1 MNPRRTPGIVTAV
14 SLTAATL
21 IGSVAPACAATRPTA
36 PAENDSQAG
45 NEAPAID
52 VLSILGPTEVSADR
66 MWAFV
71 AAINPDFPIQIAQ
84 AFYDVGRR
92 YGIRGDVAL
101 CQAVIETGW
110 FRFTGGTAVTPDQHN
125 YCGLGVTSKGM
136 KGHSFSTVEEG
147 VTAHIQHLYAYATRQ
162 PLPGGEAVIDPRFSL
177 VKRGVAANWTDLNRR
192 WAANDHYGE
201 NILSLF
207 NRMLNDNPPAKG
219 WMAGGHVEVPVIE
232 LGIPDE
238 YFD

>member
-1 MNPRRTPGIVTAV
+1 MTRLKGITTTIA
-14 SLTAATL
+14 LTAFTLSGVKTAHGATDSPL
-21 IGSVAPACAATRPTA
+21 GPETTATEP
-36 PAENDSQAG
+36 PVSEL
-45 NEAPAID
+45 
-52 VLSILGPTEVSADR
+52 LSILGPTEVSADR

-71 AAINPDFPIQIAQ
+71 AAVNPDFSPSIAR
-84 AFYDVGRR
+84 AFYEIGRR

-125 YCGLGVTSKGM
+125 YCGLGVTKLGI
-136 KGHSFSTVEEG
+136 KGHEFATVEAG

-162 PLPGGEAVIDPRFSL
+162 PLPEGETIVDPRFSL
-177 VKRGVAANWTDLNRR
+177 VSRGVASNWTDLNRR

-201 NILSLF
+201 SIIALF
-207 NRMLNDNPPAKG
+207 GRMLNDDPPAKG
-219 WMAGGHVEVPVIE
+219 WVVGGQVEVPVLE

-238 YFD
+238 YIED